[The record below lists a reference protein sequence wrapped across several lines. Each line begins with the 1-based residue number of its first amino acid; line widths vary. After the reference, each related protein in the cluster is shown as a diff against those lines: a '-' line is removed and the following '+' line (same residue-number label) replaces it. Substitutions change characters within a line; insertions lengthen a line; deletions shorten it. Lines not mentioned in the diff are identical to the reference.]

1 MKNNII
7 QEIWEIKNISNQAID
22 ENDMSLFEVAQ
33 ERFRKLYTEKHFL
46 NTIATSTP
54 DCEFDSVEEML
65 LDREQNFAIIA
76 VELAKDKKRVAGIE
90 EPTYFQF
97 SSIFGLIW
105 WNCWM
110 LNNFKKN
117 AELGCS
123 YAINMKIYSSIEANM
138 REIINY
144 YKNYEDKTS
153 KSEMETCIKLYQEM
167 VETYNN
173 LYGSTEDKKI

>member
-1 MKNNII
+1 MKNII
-7 QEIWEIKNISNQAID
+7 EEIWEIKTSIDKAID

-33 ERFRKLYTEKHFL
+33 KRFRKLYTEKHFL
-46 NTIATSTP
+46 NTIATSTI

-65 LDREQNFAIIA
+65 LDREQNFAVIA
-76 VELAKDKKRVAGIE
+76 VELHKDKQRAEGYEVPIVQ
-90 EPTYFQF
+90 FQF
-97 SSIFGLIW
+97 SSIFELMW

-117 AELGCS
+117 AELGCP
-123 YAINMKIYSSIEANM
+123 YEINMKIYSSIEANIK
-138 REIINY
+138 EIINY

-153 KSEMETCIKLYQEM
+153 KSEMQTCIKLYQEM

-173 LYGSTEDKKI
+173 IYGSTEDKTI

>member
-1 MKNNII
+1 MKNLI

-22 ENDMSLFEVAQ
+22 EKDMVVFEVAQ

-46 NTIATSTP
+46 NSISTSTP

-76 VELAKDKKRVAGIE
+76 VELSKDKKRVVGID

-97 SSIFGLIW
+97 SSIFGLMW

-110 LNNFKKN
+110 FNNIKKN
-117 AELGCS
+117 A
-123 YAINMKIYSSIEANM
+123 
-138 REIINY
+138 
-144 YKNYEDKTS
+144 
-153 KSEMETCIKLYQEM
+153 
-167 VETYNN
+167 
-173 LYGSTEDKKI
+173 